1 MFPDTYNGTRKLRL
15 TLALLLLSACG
26 WVQPIPIRATPKAET
41 QQPEKAAQSTEKT
54 LFIDVTNTHLPTPGL
69 RGLSM
74 DAKPVDVDGD
84 GDVDVVIANEYR
96 PNILLMN
103 DGNGHFTDAST
114 QRLPQAPHDSEDVG
128 IGDLDGDG
136 DLDIVVVSEDDLV
149 NELYLNKGRGF
160 FTNGGQRLPVKGMSN
175 AVLVADIDLDG
186 DPDIL
191 IGNNGQNAVL
201 VNDGSGFF
209 TDETEQRLPAHLD
222 VTQDIELGD
231 IDGDGDLDLLVGNE
245 DDNRLLLN
253 DGRGFFNDVSR
264 ERLPVR
270 EGTEETREADFGDV
284 DGDGDLDILF
294 ANVRLFVA
302 QAVPQN
308 RLLINDGRGFFE
320 DETAQRLP
328 EDQDSSFDGDF
339 IDIDDDGDLDIIT
352 ANLDDIRGRHFNA
365 PYRVY
370 LNNGEGVFE
379 KSTEAV
385 FPSGVT
391 GNGMDIE
398 AVDFNGDGRID
409 LYLSSRGGPDRL
421 LFRKPSHLD
430 D

>member
-1 MFPDTYNGTRKLRL
+1 MPPPIQATAKTETR
-15 TLALLLLSACG
+15 
-26 WVQPIPIRATPKAET
+26 QAEKT
-41 QQPEKAAQSTEKT
+41 AQSPDKT
-54 LFIDVTNTHLPTPGL
+54 LFIDVTNTHLPTSGL
-69 RGLSM
+69 RGFSM
-74 DAKPVDVDGD
+74 DAKPVDIDGD
-84 GDVDVVIANEYR
+84 GDLDLVIANEYR
-96 PNILLMN
+96 PNILLLN
-103 DGNGHFTDAST
+103 DGKGHFTDISAE
-114 QRLPQAPHDSEDVG
+114 RLPQAHHDSEDVG
-128 IGDLDGDG
+128 IGDLDGD
-136 DLDIVVVSEDDLV
+136 DDPDIVVVSEDDQV
-149 NELYLNKGRGF
+149 NELYLNNGRGF
-160 FTNGGQRLPVKGMSN
+160 FRNAGWRLPVTGRSN

-191 IGNNGQNAVL
+191 IGNNGQNAVV

-245 DDNRLLLN
+245 GDNRLLLN

-264 ERLPVR
+264 ERLPLR
-270 EGTEETREADFGDV
+270 EAREETREADFGDV

-302 QAVPQN
+302 GALPQN
-308 RLLINDGRGFFE
+308 RLLINDGRGFFT

-328 EDQDSSFDGDF
+328 EDQDSSFDADF
-339 IDIDDDGDLDIIT
+339 IDIDADGDPDIIT
-352 ANLDDIRGRHFNA
+352 ANFDDIRGRRFNA

-379 KSTEAV
+379 DSTEAV
-385 FPSGVT
+385 FPGGVT
-391 GNGMDIE
+391 GNGLDIE
-398 AVDFNGDGRID
+398 AADFNGDGRID

-421 LFRKPSHLD
+421 LFRRASYPYD
-430 D
+430 